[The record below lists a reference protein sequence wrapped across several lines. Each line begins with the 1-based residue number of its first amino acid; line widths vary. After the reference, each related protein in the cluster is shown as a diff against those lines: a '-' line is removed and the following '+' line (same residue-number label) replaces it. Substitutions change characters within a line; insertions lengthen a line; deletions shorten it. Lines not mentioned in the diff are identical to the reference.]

1 MNRSTS
7 QRSEE
12 ARRQAMVALDEARQR
27 QVAML
32 DERLKMFESET
43 RKVQDLR
50 AKRIARTITTS
61 MTDADIDL
69 AAELVLKKVRSA

>member
-12 ARRQAMVALDEARQR
+12 ARRQAMAALDEAKQR
-27 QVAML
+27 QIAMI
-32 DERLKMFESET
+32 DERSKMFESET

-50 AKRIARTITTS
+50 AKRIARMTPATIS
-61 MTDADIDL
+61 DADIDL

>member
-1 MNRSTS
+1 MNKSTS

-12 ARRQAMVALDEARQR
+12 ARRQAMAALDEAKQR
-27 QVAML
+27 QTAML

-50 AKRIARTITTS
+50 AKRIARTVTTLMS
-61 MTDADIDL
+61 DADIEL
-69 AAELVLKKVRSA
+69 AAEAVLKKVRSA

>member
-12 ARRQAMVALDEARQR
+12 ARRQAMVALDEAKQR
-27 QVAML
+27 QIAMI
-32 DERLKMFESET
+32 DERSKMFESET
-43 RKVQDLR
+43 RKIQDLR
-50 AKRIARTITTS
+50 AKRIARTVTTS

>member
-12 ARRQAMVALDEARQR
+12 ARRQAMVAVDEAKQR
-27 QVAML
+27 QLAML
-32 DERLKMFESET
+32 DERSKMFESET

-50 AKRIARTITTS
+50 AKRIARTVTTS
-61 MTDADIDL
+61 MTDADIEL

>member
-12 ARRQAMVALDEARQR
+12 ARRQASVALDEAKQR
-27 QVAML
+27 QLAML
-32 DERLKMFESET
+32 DERSKVFESET

-50 AKRIARTITTS
+50 AKRIARTVTAS

>member
-1 MNRSTS
+1 MNKSTS

-12 ARRQAMVALDEARQR
+12 ARRQAMAALDEAKQR
-27 QVAML
+27 QTAML

-50 AKRIARTITTS
+50 AKRIARMAAAS

-69 AAELVLKKVRSA
+69 AAELVLKTVRSA

>member
-12 ARRQAMVALDEARQR
+12 ARRQAMAALDEAKQR
-27 QVAML
+27 QIAMI
-32 DERLKMFESET
+32 DERSKMFESET

-50 AKRIARTITTS
+50 AKRIARTVTTLMS
-61 MTDADIDL
+61 DADIEL
-69 AAELVLKKVRSA
+69 AAEAVLKKVRSA